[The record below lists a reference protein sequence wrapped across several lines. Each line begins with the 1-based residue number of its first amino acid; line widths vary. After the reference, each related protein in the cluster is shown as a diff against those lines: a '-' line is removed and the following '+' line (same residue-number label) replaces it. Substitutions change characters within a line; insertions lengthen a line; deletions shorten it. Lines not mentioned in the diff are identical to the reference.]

1 MQNYNVRAIGEVAL
15 MAVILFVLVFLGVYG
30 YGIIQFMMFLTPLP
44 VAIVHLKYGFKHSL
58 LEVVIAAVLSCIFI
72 DPKIAALVM
81 VMFLIPSVVFI
92 ISTKKG
98 LSFSKTFIIM
108 SIAYIAATV
117 FEYTAILKV
126 ANNITFINIVDD
138 MVNSAKSSINDVG
151 KMYLEAGMNK
161 QQVDDA
167 LDILRQSFTRQNIL
181 NVVPG
186 LLTILSTISAYFTC
200 FVGERIFNRL
210 KIKVNYQLK
219 IYNIYI
225 NNLVLAFS
233 IILGCIGLVLKT
245 RNIILG
251 DYIYYTVSMTMG
263 LYLIVTGLSLIVYY
277 LKFKQKLSNWI
288 IALILVV
295 GILLVQLLYYVY
307 MALAFVDSFMDFRK
321 IGIKKSN
328 KKQGEI

>member
-44 VAIVHLKYGFKHSL
+44 FAIVYLKYGFKHSL

-126 ANNITFINIVDD
+126 SNNITFINIVDD

-200 FVGERIFNRL
+200 FVGDR
-210 KIKVNYQLK
+210 K
-219 IYNIYI
+219 
-225 NNLVLAFS
+225 S
-233 IILGCIGLVLKT
+233 
-245 RNIILG
+245 
-251 DYIYYTVSMTMG
+251 
-263 LYLIVTGLSLIVYY
+263 
-277 LKFKQKLSNWI
+277 
-288 IALILVV
+288 VV
-295 GILLVQLLYYVY
+295 
-307 MALAFVDSFMDFRK
+307 
-321 IGIKKSN
+321 
-328 KKQGEI
+328 